1 MPNTK
6 RQADPDRAT
15 RRQKVLT
22 TATVRAAEHLAMPN
36 AAVAEMLGVSVP
48 TVSRMKTGAYLL
60 ADGSKPFELA
70 QLFLRLFRSLD
81 AIVGSD
87 DAASQSWM
95 QTENRAL
102 NGRPIDLVQT
112 VTGLVSSVTY
122 LDSRRAI
129 V

>member
-1 MPNTK
+1 MPTVQK
-6 RQADPDRAT
+6 QAVPDGAT

-22 TATVRAAEHLAMPN
+22 TATVKAAEHLAMPN
-36 AAVAEMLGVSVP
+36 AAVAAMLGVSVP

-70 QLFLRLFRSLD
+70 QLFLRMFRSLD

-87 DAASQSWM
+87 DTSSQSWM

-112 VTGLVSSVTY
+112 VTGLVSSVSY

>member
-1 MPNTK
+1 MPNAGK
-6 RQADPDRAT
+6 QADSEIAA

-36 AAVAEMLGVSVP
+36 AAVAAMLGVSVP

-81 AIVGSD
+81 AVVGSD
-87 DAASQSWM
+87 DTSSQSWM
-95 QTENRAL
+95 LTENWAL

-112 VTGLVSSVTY
+112 VAGLVSSVTY
-122 LDSRRAI
+122 LDSRRA
-129 V
+129 VV